1 MPVCAQPAPHGSESA
16 GLRAATPGG
25 PPGGGRPRQS
35 VRRAASVGSL
45 GPQAPARGSE
55 RWTAGD
61 AGWAPPTPFREEG
74 QSRALENSAP
84 RAGALWPGLVLAPSP
99 RCHLLRGLRSF
110 PWVLPGLS
118 VSRPG
123 LLWIPWPITLSQTP
137 HCFAPLSSHLSCLA
151 AQVSTFC
158 LVLSLET
165 ACRLSPASRV
175 ASQPDLGAASFL
187 LVPLET
193 FSSLHLFSDFCP
205 TSSLSLSANGLAPRF
220 SKKIEITKMT
230 ASYFRSPSAVLLSR

>member
-1 MPVCAQPAPHGSESA
+1 MD
-16 GLRAATPGG
+16 
-25 PPGGGRPRQS
+25 GGGRR
-35 VRRAASVGSL
+35 L
-45 GPQAPARGSE
+45 GPTDSFQGGGSE
-55 RWTAGD
+55 
-61 AGWAPPTPFREEG
+61 
-74 QSRALENSAP
+74 
-84 RAGALWPGLVLAPSP
+84 PSP
-99 RCHLLRGLRSF
+99 GEFGAQGGCPLAGSSAGPVAAMSSSPRPPVLPLGASRTVRLPPRSALDPLAHHSQPDPPLLR
-110 PWVLPGLS
+110 
-118 VSRPG
+118 
-123 LLWIPWPITLSQTP
+123 
-137 HCFAPLSSHLSCLA
+137 PLSSHLSCLA

-205 TSSLSLSANGLAPRF
+205 TSSPSLSANGLAPRF

>member
-1 MPVCAQPAPHGSESA
+1 MFDSCGGRGPVPEKEPRVPVCAQPAPHGSESA

-25 PPGGGRPRQS
+25 PPGGGRPGQS

-137 HCFAPLSSHLSCLA
+137 HCFAPCL
-151 AQVSTFC
+151 
-158 LVLSLET
+158 LI
-165 ACRLSPASRV
+165 SPVWR
-175 ASQPDLGAASFL
+175 P
-187 LVPLET
+187 
-193 FSSLHLFSDFCP
+193 
-205 TSSLSLSANGLAPRF
+205 
-220 SKKIEITKMT
+220 
-230 ASYFRSPSAVLLSR
+230 RSPPSASCSAWRRPAG